1 VRADL
6 RTLAE
11 RGAFAL
17 AIASLGYA
25 AFSLARLRAF
35 ERRPAERSE
44 ETPRIS
50 VLKPLYGDEPLLAE
64 KLRSFCAQDYPSF
77 EVIIGARDPDDA
89 GLAAARRVAAEF
101 PDRVRVVAADAMT
114 PRHANPKA
122 NTLAA
127 IVPHATGEIL
137 AIADSDMRV
146 EPDYLRAIAAGF
158 ADPQVGAVTCLYRG
172 EPLDGLASQ
181 LGAMGNHEHFAPSV
195 LVAQALGPLRYCF
208 GATMA
213 VRSKVF
219 AAIGGLDV
227 LGAHLADD
235 AMLGELVVGQGR
247 RVHLSRY
254 VVENVVAEPDLRA
267 LWQHELRW
275 GRTHRTLRPGG
286 YAGLFLTYPL
296 PIALAYLALARRR
309 RSALRLVAAAAV
321 LRCALAHRAQRT
333 FGVRAP
339 ARPWLIPPRD
349 LLGFAV
355 WVSAFASRTVR
366 WSERSFAV
374 ARDGTVEPRR

>member
-1 VRADL
+1 MRADP
-6 RTLAE
+6 RTFAE
-11 RGAFAL
+11 RGVLALTIASLAYGAFAL
-17 AIASLGYA
+17 T
-25 AFSLARLRAF
+25 RLRAF
-35 ERRPAERSE
+35 ERRPAERTE

-64 KLRSFCAQDYPSF
+64 KLRSFCVQDYPAF
-77 EVIIGARDPDDA
+77 EVIIGARDPDDP

-101 PDRVRVVAADAMT
+101 PDRVRVVSADATT

-127 IVPHATGEIL
+127 IVPYASGAIL

-146 EPDYLRAIAAGF
+146 DRQYLRAIAAGF
-158 ADPQVGAVTCLYRG
+158 SDPTVGALTCLYRG
-172 EPLDGLASQ
+172 EPLEGLAAQ
-181 LGAMGNHEHFAPSV
+181 LGAMGNHGHFAPSV

-213 VRSKVF
+213 VRSDVF
-219 AAIGGLDV
+219 TAIGGLDV

-235 AMLGELVVGQGR
+235 ATLGELVVRQGH

-254 VVENVVAEPDLRA
+254 VVENVVAEPDLGA

-296 PIALAYLALARRR
+296 PLALAYLALARRR
-309 RSALRLVAAAAV
+309 RRALRLVAAAVV
-321 LRCALAHRAQRT
+321 LRWALAHRAHRA

-339 ARPWLIPPRD
+339 APPWLIPLRD

-355 WVSAFASRTVR
+355 WASAFASRTVR

-374 ARDGTVEPRR
+374 APDGTVEPR

>member
-11 RGAFAL
+11 RSAL
-17 AIASLGYA
+17 ALALASLGYG
-25 AFSLARLRAF
+25 AFALARLRAF
-35 ERRPAERSE
+35 ERRPRERSE
-44 ETPRIS
+44 ATPRIS
-50 VLKPLYGDEPLLAE
+50 ILKPLYGDEPLLAE
-64 KLRSFCAQDYPSF
+64 KLRSFCVQDYPSF
-77 EVIIGARDPDDA
+77 EVIIGARDPGDA
-89 GLAAARRVAAEF
+89 GLTAARRLAAEF
-101 PDRVRVVAADAMT
+101 PDRVRVVTADATT
-114 PRHANPKA
+114 PRHVNPKA
-122 NTLAA
+122 NTLAG
-127 IVPHATGEIL
+127 IVPHASGVIL

-146 EPDYLRAIAAGF
+146 DRDYLRAIAGGF

-172 EPLDGLASQ
+172 EPLAGLAAQ

-213 VRSKVF
+213 VRSDVF

-235 AMLGELVVGQGR
+235 AMLGELVARQGR
-247 RVHLSRY
+247 TVHLSRY
-254 VVENVVAEPDLRA
+254 VVENVVAEPDLGA

-296 PIALAYLALARRR
+296 PLALAYLALARRR
-309 RSALRLVAAAAV
+309 RRALRVVAAAAL
-321 LRCALAHRAQRT
+321 LRYALAHRARRA
-333 FGVRAP
+333 FGVPGP
-339 ARPWLIPPRD
+339 ARPWLIPLRD

-355 WVSAFASRTVR
+355 WMSAFASRTVR

-374 ARDGTVEPRR
+374 APDGTVEPRR